1 MERSAA
7 LKLGIVLLVLV
18 VLALGI
24 PIAMP
29 MSSEACPECPAL
41 GASSLAGMCVA
52 ILVGLLLLAWAAGS
66 TTLTERSGRGSR
78 ILVRHVER
86 PPRSV

>member
-1 MERSAA
+1 MDRSVA

-29 MSSEACPECPAL
+29 MSSGACPECPGQ

-52 ILVGLLLLAWAAGS
+52 ILVGLLLLAWAGGS
-66 TTLTERSGRGSR
+66 TMLTERSRRGSR
-78 ILVRHVER
+78 ILAYQFER